1 MKGRNKPFVFGSS
14 GFLYRSNKLMYDRQ
28 THSLWNQFTGRPVVG
43 KLTGSGIELKILP
56 VAIAT
61 WGEWRARHP
70 KTKVLSLRTGYD
82 RNYSPGLPYGAYFA
96 SPDLMFPALTP
107 DTRLQ
112 PKDYVFG
119 LRMTG
124 VQKAWPLSAFEGGR
138 VLNDRVGIL
147 DHRAGGRRH
156 EPHGARLPLW
166 RPRLQERTR
175 AEPAFLQRR
184 HLDHHGSGPKG
195 PEGGNPDTPARPHRV
210 LVRLERVSKQGR
222 FLCEIERLT

>member
-1 MKGRNKPFVFGSS
+1 
-14 GFLYRSNKLMYDRQ
+14 MYDHQ

-43 KLTGSGIELKILP
+43 KLTGSGIKLKILP
-56 VAIAT
+56 VVITT
-61 WGEWRARHP
+61 WGEWRERHP

-107 DTRLQ
+107 DTRLK

-124 VQKAWPLSAFEGGR
+124 VQKAWPLSTFEGGR

-147 DHRAGGRRH
+147 DIVLVGDTTSRAVRAYRSGGRVFKKGPGLNQLSSKGTIWTIT
-156 EPHGARLPLW
+156 EAALK
-166 RPRLQERTR
+166 
-175 AEPAFLQRR
+175 
-184 HLDHHGSGPKG
+184 GPKG
-195 PEGGNPDTPARPHRV
+195 ET
-210 LVRLERVSKQGR
+210 LTRLPGHIAYWFAWSGYLSKAD
-222 FLCEIERLT
+222 FYAK